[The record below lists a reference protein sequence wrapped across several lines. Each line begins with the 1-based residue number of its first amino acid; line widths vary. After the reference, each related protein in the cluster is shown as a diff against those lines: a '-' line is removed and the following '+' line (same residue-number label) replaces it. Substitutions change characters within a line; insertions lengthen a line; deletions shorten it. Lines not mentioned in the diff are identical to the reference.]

1 MENKYEYDEDHAVEA
16 MIAALGVPA
25 TDELRDCAL
34 ETIDLIFDFYD
45 NNDGLAIDNYNDD
58 DADLIAAYVAERFKR
73 QPATA
78 ELSAGQIKAMVVA
91 ELEYEDSLI

>member
-16 MIAALGVPA
+16 MLAALGVPA

-45 NNDGLAIDNYNDD
+45 NNDGLAIDNY
-58 DADLIAAYVAERFKR
+58 
-73 QPATA
+73 
-78 ELSAGQIKAMVVA
+78 
-91 ELEYEDSLI
+91 